1 MFKFLIILP
10 FIVSLAGSAVGA
22 PIDANGLA
30 VRRFRNKGQGQGATT
45 NAGAQGA
52 AVPSAAAVPAAAA
65 AAPAGAAP
73 AGAAPAAG
81 AATSGAPAGSTECTD
96 TDQSAAGFG
105 GESPDGVLPP
115 CRNVDVP
122 FPCTNIQAVQN
133 AFGTS
138 ACSSLLAV
146 QRFPN
151 TLKGTTEC
159 TPFDAPPPGSFKGA
173 NEGLPKASLRNY
185 LSAFDM
191 ETDREEYYYSVRT

>member
-30 VRRFRNKGQGQGATT
+30 VRRFRNKGQGQAATA

-52 AVPSAAAVPAAAA
+52 AVPGAAAVPAAAA
-65 AAPAGAAP
+65 PGGVTA
-73 AGAAPAAG
+73 
-81 AATSGAPAGSTECTD
+81 AATSAAPAGSTECTE
-96 TDQSAAGFG
+96 TDQSANGFG

-115 CRNVDVP
+115 CGNVDVP

-138 ACSSLLAV
+138 ACSALLAV

-173 NEGLPKASLRNY
+173 NEGLPKCADVADPAPCTTI
-185 LSAFDM
+185 SAVSTEMDVS
-191 ETDREEYYYSVRT
+191 RCKVAK